1 MTERIPKAV
10 LVGGAILAP
19 LFLAFLAYSQPGYFT
34 SEVYLSGLIFLI
46 FIFGAIRMYR
56 EVFFPVVLVAFL
68 LAGTGLSLGGG
79 WTVARWVV
87 LGIGALVGCLIMVN
101 DRSHH
106 FGLFHAVALFAALAA
121 LVSAAVSR
129 YPTFAVLKALS
140 VFLLFVYSATGARL
154 AVAGRENRFFTGLL
168 TGCEVFVGGI
178 AALYLGGREV
188 MGNPNSLG
196 AVMGVVGA
204 PILLWGTMV
213 AEKPFV
219 RHRRLALFVICA
231 YMIYYSHARAAMA
244 AAAISCGLL
253 CLALRKYKL
262 LAQGLAVVIIVVAGA
277 AILQPEAFSNTISNV
292 ASTVVYKSQ
301 DPTRALLASRESPWQ
316 TAVET
321 IQANFWF
328 GTGFGTT
335 NNGQDASEHLDQ
347 FSTTQGVTAENGSS
361 YLAIVG
367 WVGMLGVIP
376 FFVLLLII
384 VGKILRTVMWMFST
398 GSPFHPAIPIAMVM
412 IAGLLHAGFED
423 WLFAPGYYLCVFFW
437 SMAFVFVDVAPRSP
451 LPSLSFSLGRPRLM
465 RQAVGG
471 IAPSP

>member
-19 LFLAFLAYSQPGYFT
+19 LFLVFLAYSEPGYFS

-46 FIFGAIRMYR
+46 LIFGAIRMYR
-56 EVFFPVVLVAFL
+56 QVFFPVVLVAFL
-68 LAGTGLSLGGG
+68 LAGTGLPLGGG

-106 FGLFHAVALFAALAA
+106 FGLFHAIALFAVLAA

-154 AVAGRENRFFTGLL
+154 TVAGRENRFFTGLL
-168 TGCEVFVGGI
+168 AGCEVFVGGI
-178 AALYLGGREV
+178 AACYLVGRGV

-204 PILLWGTMV
+204 PILLWGIMV
-213 AEKPFV
+213 SEKPFV
-219 RHRRLALFVICA
+219 RYRRLALFLICT
-231 YMIYYSHARAAMA
+231 YLIFYSHARAAMA

-262 LAQGLAVVIIVVAGA
+262 LAQGMGALIIVVTAA
-277 AILQPEAFSNTISNV
+277 AILRPEAFSNTISNV
-292 ASTVVYKSQ
+292 ATSVVYKNQ
-301 DPTRALLASRESPWQ
+301 DPGGALLASRESPWQ
-316 TAVET
+316 TAMES
-321 IQANFWF
+321 IRANFWF

-335 NNGQDASEHLDQ
+335 NSGQDASERLDQ
-347 FSTTQGVTAENGSS
+347 FSTTEGVTAENGSS
-361 YLAIVG
+361 YLAILG
-367 WVGMLGVIP
+367 WVGMLGVVP
-376 FFVLLLII
+376 FLLLLLII
-384 VGKILRTVMWMFST
+384 VGKILRTLMWMFSSR
-398 GSPFHPAIPIAMVM
+398 SPIHPAVPIAMVM
-412 IAGLLHAGFED
+412 VAGLLHAGFED

-437 SMAFVFVDVAPRSP
+437 SMAFVLVDFAPAVAPARVSP
-451 LPSLSFSLGRPRLM
+451 S
-465 RQAVGG
+465 RQGG
-471 IAPSP
+471 PGS